1 MPLFAI
7 SLLFSALAAAVALPQ
22 LPAFSG
28 LAIPTFPSFGD
39 GSSGGTPSV
48 PTGLSSLPTGLGSG
62 FGSGSAIPTAV
73 PSLGSG
79 LGSGFGSGPGSASG
93 SISALS
99 TTPTAS
105 SLIAANAG
113 SCTDI
118 MLIFARGTSEAQ
130 GFGSVGGP
138 LDSALKKKFTSYSS
152 YAVVYPAGFDQNSAS
167 GSADALKKMT
177 SMIASCPNIK
187 FIVSGYSQGA
197 SLCHGIKATDAVK
210 NAVSS
215 VLLFGDP
222 YYRYPGNPGVANLP
236 VNDGSRIFDACNSGD
251 SVCGKPNA
259 LGTGRS
265 YLDYGTVVP
274 AAAAFAK
281 QASGT

>member
-1 MPLFAI
+1 MLLELTSLTSNGNVPIKGSKIYKRDHGVSNSASPSRKHSHHSIVKIRFSSAVFTAMPLFAI

-167 GSADALKKMT
+167 GSADAL
-177 SMIASCPNIK
+177 
-187 FIVSGYSQGA
+187 
-197 SLCHGIKATDAVK
+197 
-210 NAVSS
+210 
-215 VLLFGDP
+215 
-222 YYRYPGNPGVANLP
+222 
-236 VNDGSRIFDACNSGD
+236 
-251 SVCGKPNA
+251 
-259 LGTGRS
+259 
-265 YLDYGTVVP
+265 
-274 AAAAFAK
+274 
-281 QASGT
+281 